1 MSCYGNSC
9 NTGSGY
15 NPGGS
20 SCYPNTAYLCAPPQP
35 CRQTVFR
42 SGNCNNPNVY
52 VNGGVLGTNVEGSC
66 TEWINF
72 QIEGS
77 GLSIVAICIGDGDE
91 GTWKV
96 CSAGTIC
103 SCPNNFTTTFYL
115 NKFLGSEIL
124 GSIPSGEHAVQAVG
138 CINWCVCGC
147 NVCGSGSFTG
157 IASTDSAITAEP
169 TSTFSGTIQIQGTA
183 CSACG
188 TRTICI
194 NNINITG

>member
-1 MSCYGNSC
+1 
-9 NTGSGY
+9 
-15 NPGGS
+15 
-20 SCYPNTAYLCAPPQP
+20 
-35 CRQTVFR
+35 VFR

-77 GLSIVAICIGDGDE
+77 GLSIVAICIGDGDSDE

-96 CSAGTIC
+96 CTAGTIC

-115 NKFLGSEIL
+115 NKFIGGEIL
-124 GSIPSGEHAVQAVG
+124 GGSGDDSKVQAVG

-157 IASTDSAITAEP
+157 IASSTAAIIAEP
-169 TSTFSGTIQIQGTA
+169 THTFSGTIQIQGTA